1 MLDRKT
7 IDRYND
13 YDMANKCNQNAVN
26 SGEFAELELLALAK
40 QADIEATERIIQHYS
55 RMVRAIARKYYLSGA
70 EGEDAIQEGMLG
82 LLYAIR
88 SYDPGKER
96 PFGVYARL
104 CVERRLISAWRAA
117 SSQKHDPLN
126 YAISLDKSPL
136 EDRIETD
143 QTLEVDPESLL
154 IHQEEQRESHERLR
168 ELLSFFEAQVL
179 SLYLD
184 GLSYEEIAE
193 YLHKPVKSVD
203 NAIQRVR
210 RKTAKL
216 FSLGECRN

>member
-1 MLDRKT
+1 MLDRLQ
-7 IDRYND
+7 IGRYNNLV
-13 YDMANKCNQNAVN
+13 MANKCNN
-26 SGEFAELELLALAK
+26 SMEQKSDFDESHLLLLAK
-40 QADIEATERIIQHYS
+40 QADIEATECLIQQYA
-55 RMVRAIARKYYLSGA
+55 RMVRSIARTYYLSGA

-88 SYDPGKER
+88 SYDSARER
-96 PFGVYARL
+96 SFASYARL
-104 CVERRLISAWRAA
+104 CVEHRLISAWRAA
-117 SSQKHDPLN
+117 SSRKHDPLN
-126 YAISLDKSPL
+126 YAISLDKSPFEEPL
-136 EDRIETD
+136 DAN
-143 QTLEVDPESLL
+143 PESLF

-193 YLHKPVKSVD
+193 CLHKPVKSID

-216 FSLGECRN
+216 FL

>member
-1 MLDRKT
+1 
-7 IDRYND
+7 
-13 YDMANKCNQNAVN
+13 MANKCNNSAVN
-26 SGEFAELELLALAK
+26 SEEFAESELLALAK
-40 QADIEATERIIQHYS
+40 EADIEATERLIQHYS
-55 RMVRAIARKYYLSGA
+55 RMVRAIARKFYLSGA

-88 SYDPGKER
+88 SFDPDKER
-96 PFGVYARL
+96 SFGSYARL

-126 YAISLDKSPL
+126 DAISLDKSPL
-136 EDRIETD
+136 EDRIEAD

-184 GLSYEEIAE
+184 GLSYEEIADC
-193 YLHKPVKSVD
+193 LHKPEKSVD

-216 FSLGECRN
+216 LSFGECRN

>member
-1 MLDRKT
+1 
-7 IDRYND
+7 
-13 YDMANKCNQNAVN
+13 MANKSKIYSEWDDNVDE
-26 SGEFAELELLALAK
+26 STLLRFAK
-40 QADIEATERIIQHYS
+40 QADIDATERLIQHYA
-55 RMVRAIARKYYLSGA
+55 RMVRAIARTYYLSGA

-88 SYDPGKER
+88 SYDPSQNTE
-96 PFGVYARL
+96 FSAYARV
-104 CVERRLISAWRAA
+104 CIERRLISAWRKAN
-117 SSQKHDPLN
+117 SHKHDPLN
-126 YAISLDKSPL
+126 YAISLDKSPFE
-136 EDRIETD
+136 EDIESDRTAD
-143 QTLEVDPESLL
+143 ANPESML

-184 GLSYEEIAE
+184 GLSYEEIAD
-193 YLHKPVKSVD
+193 YLHKPVKSID

-216 FSLGECRN
+216 FH

>member
-1 MLDRKT
+1 
-7 IDRYND
+7 
-13 YDMANKCNQNAVN
+13 MANKCNNSAVN
-26 SGEFAELELLALAK
+26 SGEFAESELLALAK
-40 QADIEATERIIQHYS
+40 GADIEATERLIQHYS
-55 RMVRAIARKYYLSGA
+55 RMVRAIARKFYLSGA

-88 SYDPGKER
+88 SFDPDEER
-96 PFGVYARL
+96 SFGSYARL

-136 EDRIETD
+136 EDRIEAD

-184 GLSYEEIAE
+184 GLSYEEIADC
-193 YLHKPVKSVD
+193 LHKPVKSVD

>member
-1 MLDRKT
+1 
-7 IDRYND
+7 
-13 YDMANKCNQNAVN
+13 MANKCKNYSEWDDNIDE
-26 SGEFAELELLALAK
+26 STLLKLAK
-40 QADIEATERIIQHYS
+40 QADIEATECLIQHYA
-55 RMVRAIARKYYLSGA
+55 RMVRSIARTYYLSGA

-88 SYDPGKER
+88 SYDPSQKVV
-96 PFGVYARL
+96 FAAYARV
-104 CVERRLISAWRAA
+104 CIERRLISAWRKAN
-117 SSQKHDPLN
+117 SHKHDPLN
-126 YAISLDKSPL
+126 YAISLDKSPF
-136 EDRIETD
+136 EESIEPDRT
-143 QTLEVDPESLL
+143 VDRNPELMM

-184 GLSYEEIAE
+184 GLSYEEIAD
-193 YLHKPVKSVD
+193 YLHKPIKSID

-216 FSLGECRN
+216 FH